1 MIKSGERNENE
12 RERINQ
18 REKQRET
25 FEEGQKHEMRRKKN
39 RMTRDTQG
47 KIYKEISKNKDNNKV
62 RQGKQKERTFK
73 HS

>member
-62 RQGKQKERTFK
+62 RQ
-73 HS
+73 